1 MNSLEIQYFLTIV
14 KYGSFTEA
22 AQALSVSQPAIS
34 KQIRQLEAELG
45 CSLFARSGR
54 TLSLTE
60 AGQAYH
66 AYFQQCRFQLDLLK
80 NRLEEQKQDGIAI
93 LRIAYPEDVEPSYIR
108 EPALAAA
115 SAMETPVRLEFSCY
129 PEGELVNLLTDGKA
143 DLILTGIHPDAEV
156 PRGSGNSA
164 TTALLSQSGSPAAF
178 HPLSVRP
185 FSEVPQVLLYAST
198 HPEAT
203 DLSDFRNDTFL
214 FSETDASLQSS
225 QNLYP
230 LFQRFGFAPKIRF
243 AANLST
249 ILDLTAQDEGVYLTH
264 AWSRGCKRTE
274 YRTLTLPFMKKFYV
288 ACADS
293 TQKPEIKELFQR
305 LVKPC

>member
-54 TLSLTE
+54 ALSLTE

-80 NRLEEQKQDGIAI
+80 NRLEEPKKDGKPTI
-93 LRIAYPEDVEPSYIR
+93 RIAYPEDVDPSYFRDKIQN
-108 EPALAAA
+108 AAA
-115 SAMETPVRLEFSCY
+115 AMRTPVRLEFSCY
-129 PEGELVNLLTDGKA
+129 PEAELTNLLTDGKI
-143 DLILTGIHPDAEV
+143 DLILTGTRPDEA
-156 PRGSGNSA
+156 G
-164 TTALLSQSGSPAAF
+164 Q
-178 HPLSVRP
+178 PLSGHP
-185 FSEVPQVLLYAST
+185 FFEVPQVLLYAST
-198 HPEAT
+198 RPESP
-203 DLSDFRNDTFL
+203 DISDFRNDTFL
-214 FSETDASLQSS
+214 VSEADAALKSS

-230 LFQRFGFAPKIRF
+230 LFQDLGFAPKIRF

-264 AWSRGCKRTE
+264 AWCRACKKPD
-274 YRTLTLPFMKKFYV
+274 YQMLTLPSTKKFYL
-288 ACADS
+288 ACRET
-293 TQKPEIKELFQR
+293 TQKTEVHELFCR
-305 LVKPC
+305 LSHTL